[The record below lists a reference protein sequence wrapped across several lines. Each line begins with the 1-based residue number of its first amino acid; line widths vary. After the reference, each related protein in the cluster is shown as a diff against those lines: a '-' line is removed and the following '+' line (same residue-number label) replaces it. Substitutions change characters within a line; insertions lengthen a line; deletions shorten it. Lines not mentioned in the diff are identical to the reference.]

1 MCFGQETLTKTL
13 FIHAKLVIFRYK
25 MKKYKSTLVVLLVLS
40 LVLISLGGKVQ
51 IINGE
56 DSLATA
62 TIQEEHF
69 IVQKV
74 MYAFRGY
81 ALFCSFNAT
90 RGYWVELNISSTG
103 DNPYEVVLEITS
115 ANHGLIFNAT
125 ADSLMQKTV
134 DLNYDDAYNITAVK
148 RPFYSTVTI
157 SGTVDLYH
165 NETTNLTPSPSIPE
179 FPSWIILP
187 LFLIA
192 TLVVTFCSKRL
203 RVGLRHF

>member
-1 MCFGQETLTKTL
+1 
-13 FIHAKLVIFRYK
+13 
-25 MKKYKSTLVVLLVLS
+25 MKKYKSTLVVLLVLF
-40 LVLISLGGKVQ
+40 LVLISLGCKVQ

-56 DSLATA
+56 DSLAPA

-81 ALFCSFNAT
+81 ALLCSFNAT

-179 FPSWIILP
+179 FPSWNILP
-187 LFLIA
+187 LLFAAALTVII
-192 TLVVTFCSKRL
+192 CKKRL
-203 RVGLRHF
+203 PKNPSNI

>member
-1 MCFGQETLTKTL
+1 MCLGQSFLTKTL

-56 DSLATA
+56 DSLAPA

-81 ALFCSFNAT
+81 ALLCSFNAT

-134 DLNYDDAYNITAVK
+134 DL
-148 RPFYSTVTI
+148 
-157 SGTVDLYH
+157 YH

-192 TLVVTFCSKRL
+192 TLAVTFCSKRL
-203 RVGLRHF
+203 RVGLRRF